1 MGRFSNTREKR
12 AVLNI
17 FVSLCYQLVS
27 IVCGIVIPQ
36 LMIKSFGSELY
47 GATTSILNFL
57 SYITLLEGGI
67 GGVARA
73 ALYKPLAD
81 NDTEKISAVV
91 QELKSFFRIIGYI
104 FVVYSLIIAASF
116 SKISHIE
123 ILNWKESFFLVL
135 IISISTCAEYF
146 FGVSY
151 SVLIQSDQKTYVTD
165 FIAIIT
171 TILNTVFVVLLVAF
185 GSSIFVVKFVGSCVF
200 ALRPILL
207 CLYVKHKYN
216 LSTKESAT
224 NKDLLKDKWVG
235 LSQHIAYFL
244 YSNTDIVV
252 LTVFANLK
260 AVSVYSVYSL
270 VITSIQSIA
279 LSSGSGMEAVF
290 GEMIAKK
297 EIKDLNDSF
306 TNYETLLS
314 IVVIT
319 LLSITYV
326 MILPFISLYT
336 KGVTDVNYQQPLFAT
351 LLICVSLVTCLR
363 TPYHNVVIAAG
374 AFRET
379 QVAAYG
385 EAILNI
391 VLSILFV
398 SKWGLVGVAI
408 GTLVAVAFRFIF
420 YVFFLAK
427 NIINRSIG
435 TFLRRQII
443 NVSGFVLVIFLGEK
457 ISSNFIFANY
467 LQWILCAVLVSVMAF
482 TIVVLLNL
490 IFYRDFFKRFVRGKR
505 DL

>member
-1 MGRFSNTREKR
+1 
-12 AVLNI
+12 
-17 FVSLCYQLVS
+17 
-27 IVCGIVIPQ
+27 
-36 LMIKSFGSELY
+36 MIKSFGSELY

-91 QELKSFFRIIGYI
+91 QELKRFFRIIGYI
-104 FVVYSLIIAASF
+104 FVVYSLVIAVSF

-171 TILNTVFVVLLVAF
+171 TILNTILVVILVAF

-207 CLYVKHKYN
+207 FLYVRHRYN
-216 LSTKESAT
+216 LSTKKLAP

-235 LSQHIAYFL
+235 LSQHLAYFL
-244 YSNTDIVV
+244 YSNTDVVV

-270 VITSIQSIA
+270 VVTSIQSIA

-297 EIKDLNDSF
+297 ETDNLNNSF
-306 TNYETLLS
+306 SNYETLLS

-336 KGVTDVNYQQPLFAT
+336 KGVADVNYQQPLFAT

-391 VLSILFV
+391 ILSILFV
-398 SKWGLVGVAI
+398 SKWGLIGVAI
-408 GTLVAVAFRFIF
+408 GTLVAVAFRTIF
-420 YVFFLAK
+420 YVFFLSK
-427 NIINRSIG
+427 NIIYRSVG
-435 TFLRRQII
+435 KFLRRQII
-443 NVSGFVLVIFLGEK
+443 NVIGFAFVIFLGER
-457 ISSNFIFANY
+457 ISSNFVFENY
-467 LQWILCAVLVSVMAF
+467 LQWIFCAVLVSIMAF
-482 TIVVLLNL
+482 VVVVLLNL
-490 IFYRDFFKRFVRGKR
+490 IFYRDFFKSIKRFRNS
-505 DL
+505 